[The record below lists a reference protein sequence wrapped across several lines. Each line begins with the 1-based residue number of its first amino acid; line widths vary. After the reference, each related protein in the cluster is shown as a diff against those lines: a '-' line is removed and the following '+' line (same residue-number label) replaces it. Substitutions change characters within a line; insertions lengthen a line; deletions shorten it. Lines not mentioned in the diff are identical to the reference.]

1 MSKYKTKA
9 YGMVVNI
16 LTPISLKFKLE
27 VAMDLPDI
35 KEANSNLQHPA
46 GTLVKPT
53 PGGGQSKGWR
63 DALTETVQVVLTGKA
78 STRRKKD
85 GGDS

>member
-1 MSKYKTKA
+1 M
-9 YGMVVNI
+9 
-16 LTPISLKFKLE
+16 KFKLE

-53 PGGGQSKGWR
+53 RGEGGAISRLEGCFNR
-63 DALTETVQVVLTGKA
+63 DGTSGTDWK
-78 STRRKKD
+78 S
-85 GGDS
+85 

>member
-1 MSKYKTKA
+1 M
-9 YGMVVNI
+9 
-16 LTPISLKFKLE
+16 KFKLE

-53 PGGGQSKGWR
+53 RWGGGQSKGWR

-78 STRRKKD
+78 STGRKKD

>member
-1 MSKYKTKA
+1 M
-9 YGMVVNI
+9 
-16 LTPISLKFKLE
+16 KFKLE

-53 PGGGQSKGWR
+53 RGERGGGAISRLEGCFNR
-63 DALTETVQVVLTGKA
+63 DGTSGSDWK
-78 STRRKKD
+78 S
-85 GGDS
+85 

>member
-1 MSKYKTKA
+1 M
-9 YGMVVNI
+9 
-16 LTPISLKFKLE
+16 KFKLE

-46 GTLVKPT
+46 GTVVKPT
-53 PGGGQSKGWR
+53 RGEGGQSQGLR
-63 DALTETVQVVLTGKA
+63 NALTETVQVVLTGKA

>member
-1 MSKYKTKA
+1 M
-9 YGMVVNI
+9 
-16 LTPISLKFKLE
+16 KFKLE

-35 KEANSNLQHPA
+35 KEGNSNLHHPA

-53 PGGGQSKGWR
+53 RGEGGGQSQGLR

>member
-1 MSKYKTKA
+1 
-9 YGMVVNI
+9 
-16 LTPISLKFKLE
+16 
-27 VAMDLPDI
+27 MDLPDI

-53 PGGGQSKGWR
+53 RGEGGGAQSQGLR
-63 DALTETVQVVLTGKA
+63 DALTDTVQVVLTGKA

-85 GGDS
+85 EGDS

>member
-1 MSKYKTKA
+1 M
-9 YGMVVNI
+9 
-16 LTPISLKFKLE
+16 KFKLE

-53 PGGGQSKGWR
+53 PGGGGQSKGWR

>member
-1 MSKYKTKA
+1 M
-9 YGMVVNI
+9 
-16 LTPISLKFKLE
+16 KFKLE
-27 VAMDLPDI
+27 VAMDLSDI

-53 PGGGQSKGWR
+53 RGEGGQSKGWR

-78 STRRKKD
+78 STRRKKME
-85 GGDS
+85 GIVDSVICFFLE